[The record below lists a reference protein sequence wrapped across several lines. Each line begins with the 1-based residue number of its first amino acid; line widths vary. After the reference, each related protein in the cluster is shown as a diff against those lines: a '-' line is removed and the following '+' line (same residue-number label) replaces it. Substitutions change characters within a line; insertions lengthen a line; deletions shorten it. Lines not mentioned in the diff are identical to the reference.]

1 MFRLLQ
7 TEEVSAALENG
18 KEYEFLLKSGFDAQS
33 GRGKSGIKGKKINDD
48 KW

>member
-1 MFRLLQ
+1 MFLQ

-33 GRGKSGIKGKKINDD
+33 GRVKFGAKGKKADDD
-48 KW
+48 KC